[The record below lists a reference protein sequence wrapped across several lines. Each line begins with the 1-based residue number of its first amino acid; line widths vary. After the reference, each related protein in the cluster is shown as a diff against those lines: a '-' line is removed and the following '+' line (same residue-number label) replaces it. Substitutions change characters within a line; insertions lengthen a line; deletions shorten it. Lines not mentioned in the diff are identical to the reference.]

1 MNAAAVSFRDDRE
14 TELLSAVAQGN
25 RRALEKLYGIY
36 HQRLLRF
43 LMRLAPRHEIA
54 EEVIND
60 TFWIVWQ
67 KAKEFRGASRVSTW
81 IMGIAYRRALKV
93 LRCGR
98 TSLPSVTGSAA
109 AEAMSISEPHQET
122 EQRDWIL
129 QGLQRLPPE
138 QRTSIELAY
147 YLGHSCEEI
156 AQIMDCG
163 VPTVKA
169 RMFHARAKLR
179 SSLPQLAG
187 ALSVA
192 VLCLVAA
199 VWVASPYSDAPYR
212 TLTSSAP
219 ATRGA
224 VIHVVFDPA
233 LPPSEIQVLLERAR
247 VKIVAGPT
255 PGGMYSLALQSTST
269 PAAVQVALSELRTHR
284 QVRFAEPIAETSGE

>member
-1 MNAAAVSFRDDRE
+1 MNVAAVSFREDRE

-98 TSLPSVTGSAA
+98 ADLPSVSGGAA
-109 AEAMSISEPHQET
+109 AQAISICEPHQET

-179 SSLPQLAG
+179 TSLPQLAG
-187 ALSVA
+187 AALSVA
-192 VLCLVAA
+192 ALCLAA
-199 VWVASPYSDAPYR
+199 ALWVASPYSDAPYR

-224 VIHVVFDPA
+224 VIHAVFDPA
-233 LPPSEIQVLLERAR
+233 LPPSEIQVLLQRAR

-255 PGGMYSLALQSTST
+255 PAGMYSLALQSTAS
-269 PAAVQVALSELRTHR
+269 PAAVQAALSCAAYPSWRALCRAHR
-284 QVRFAEPIAETSGE
+284 